1 MFLYCL
7 FLVKEKLSVFGSFF
21 FYVVLLFFTYIVIKI
36 LHKEERMI
44 LGTYQP
50 LSVINTLQGKEPK
63 EDLNIFCFCA
73 DSPLDCLT
81 YSYLAA
87 PNYPECLI
95 LFEANKN
102 KDDVNALTGL
112 HDAMKT
118 LEKCYLLNKKKFY
131 HAKKYAEFAL
141 YLAKVKNI
149 KDYIE
154 QAIKWLED
162 DSMYD
167 NTTGANRKDLLKKL
181 KQNL

>member
-1 MFLYCL
+1 MKFL
-7 FLVKEKLSVFGSFF
+7 EKMEIH
-21 FYVVLLFFTYIVIKI
+21 YIKKI
-36 LHKEERMI
+36 YDFERNA
-44 LGTYQP
+44 Y
-50 LSVINTLQGKEPK
+50 TLQQRALYNSCRGEFQQAYVYIEEAVRLKG
-63 EDLNIFCFCA
+63 NNTSIQNTRA
-73 DSPLDCLT
+73 V
-81 YSYLAA
+81 
-87 PNYPECLI
+87 I

-141 YLAKVKNI
+141 YLAKAKNI
-149 KDYIE
+149 KDYIA

-167 NTTGANRKDLLKKL
+167 NTTGANRRNLLRKL